1 VSNFVYDDV
10 ALFAAK
16 TDIKAPTNPT
26 RQVSASDIN
35 TIRTAL
41 DDIRTTIQDRRL
53 NIRQFGA
60 LGDNTDSTVAI
71 QAACDALGETVNG
84 VFGGFV
90 YLPKG
95 KYRISS
101 PIVIPN
107 GVGLIGDGPANTVL
121 QATNAFSDT
130 AMIRND
136 NQTGGQEFAFLADML
151 IAGNKGGGAICS
163 VAVVDWCSLF
173 VNSYIINCIIEEGS
187 NVGLRVAA
195 DGSPGGTGPVYVEN
209 CWVARNTGH
218 NLLVEDTAGNSGAA
232 TGIVFV
238 CLTSENQGT
247 GKSAIYLKGNG
258 RLAGV
263 RFIGT
268 THIEMG
274 NPAFTS
280 RTGITVDGC
289 AHSSFDNIQ
298 LLASAA
304 SITEGILITTAI
316 QNVGLKFEHVYNPN
330 LIATVLRDNK
340 NSVTLGTVN
349 VHDYRTADW
358 TYEGGPKYKPVSG
371 GKSLVFQSSA
381 GVDRAWFDGNGRIT
395 GSSANGA
402 GLDVLSDATN
412 DRPLTLIN
420 TALDRVFGWNFPS
433 GGGGVLRFR
442 YITGGVDIMQFGTD
456 GTVFHYESPT
466 FQKTALF
473 QQALRFSAEIAP
485 TQITSNQDN
494 YNPTGFS
501 TAAVLL
507 LTSDASRDITGFAS
521 PTTGRWIRVYNNGAQ
536 NIVLK
541 HETTST
547 AANRIVGVGAAD
559 TTLTPKTSADLWYSP
574 SVTRWLIMGH
584 TL

>member
-1 VSNFVYDDV
+1 LSNFVYDDV

-41 DDIRTTIQDRRL
+41 DDIRTTIQDRRV
-53 NIRQFGA
+53 NIRQYGA

-101 PIVIPN
+101 PIIIPN

-163 VAVVDWCSLF
+163 VAVVDWVSLF

-232 TGIVFV
+232 SGIVFV
-238 CLTSENQGT
+238 CFTSENQGT

-263 RFIGT
+263 KFLGT

-274 NPAFTS
+274 NPAFTGK
-280 RTGITVDGC
+280 TGITVDGC
-289 AHSSFDNIQ
+289 AHSGFENVQ
-298 LLASAA
+298 LLADAA
-304 SITEGILITTAI
+304 SVSFGIDILNVV

-330 LIATVLRDNK
+330 LIGTVLRDQK
-340 NSVTLGTVN
+340 NSVTLGAVN
-349 VHDYRTADW
+349 VNSYVTADW
-358 TYEGGPKYKPVSG
+358 TYQGAPRFKPASG
-371 GKSLVFQSSA
+371 ASGKSAVFQNSS
-381 GVDRAWFDGNGRIT
+381 GTDRAWFDASGRLTGN
-395 GSSANGA
+395 SANAA
-402 GLDVLSDATN
+402 GLDVQADETN
-412 DRPLTLIN
+412 NRTVMFVPNVASAMTNLY
-420 TALDRVFGWNFPS
+420 GWYYPS

-442 YITGGVDIMQFGTD
+442 SFTGGADVYQIGTG
-456 GTVFHYESPT
+456 GTLFVYEAPT
-466 FQKTALF
+466 FQKLVTL
-473 QQALRFSAEIAP
+473 QGSLIGP
-485 TQITSNQDN
+485 
-494 YNPTGFS
+494 
-501 TAAVLL
+501 
-507 LTSDASRDITGFAS
+507 
-521 PTTGRWIRVYNNGAQ
+521 
-536 NIVLK
+536 
-541 HETTST
+541 
-547 AANRIVGVGAAD
+547 GAAGAAPSSGAHVRGEIVFNAD
-559 TTLTPKTSADLWYSP
+559 PSAGGKVGWVCTASGTPGTWKAFGAIDP
-574 SVTRWLIMGH
+574 
-584 TL
+584 